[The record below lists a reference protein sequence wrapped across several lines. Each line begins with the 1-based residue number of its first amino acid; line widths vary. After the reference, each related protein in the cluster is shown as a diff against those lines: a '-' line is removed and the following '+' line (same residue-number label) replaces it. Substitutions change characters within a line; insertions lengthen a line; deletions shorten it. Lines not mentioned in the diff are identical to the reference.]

1 MNTNE
6 RSSSPSNISGS
17 NVNRLNNNNSK
28 QYISKGQDLT
38 ATSNTASLKSTRTMN
53 SFQRQPS
60 TIQQIESNHT
70 PTTQSNRSI
79 SGNRSILGNGNT
91 TSSVISDLRTAR
103 GSQPIYAWE
112 ESNERTERVPIEINE
127 ITFLPSKQLG
137 FYTRNDIINPA
148 STTGTPLLLH
158 VVPLALLLVLISLL
172 LYYYNNY
179 NV

>member
-6 RSSSPSNISGS
+6 RSSSPSNISG
-17 NVNRLNNNNSK
+17 NNINRLNNNNSK
-28 QYISKGQDLT
+28 QSISKGQDLT
-38 ATSNTASLKSTRTMN
+38 ATSNTPSLKSTRTMN
-53 SFQRQPS
+53 SSQRQPS

-70 PTTQSNRSI
+70 PTTQS
-79 SGNRSILGNGNT
+79 NRSILGNGNT

-112 ESNERTERVPIEINE
+112 ESNERTERVPVKINE

-148 STTGTPLLLH
+148 STTGTLLLH
-158 VVPLALLLVLISLL
+158 LVPLALLLGLMPLL
-172 LYYYNNY
+172 LYYCNNY